1 MGRRK
6 TAPQLV
12 AVIGGGAGGL
22 CAAIA
27 AGRAGADV
35 VIFEQANRVGKELLK
50 TGNGRCNLSNMEV
63 TPDDYNHP
71 DFVEPTLRE
80 YFCEELLDFFM
91 HHPFWDRPVP
101 RSGWVGDYNEQYI
114 DSVLDKFGHLPAED
128 ILATSCAFTGAAV
141 AKSMI
146 DNIPAEIIEKTDK
159 LYTSGGGVKNPQ
171 IMKEIRERIPGNI
184 KVTTSAEIGIP
195 PEYKEAIKFATIA
208 YSTIHRIPGNIPAAG
223 HASQYSILG
232 KIALAPRN
240 IAGGPQI

>member
-1 MGRRK
+1 
-6 TAPQLV
+6 
-12 AVIGGGAGGL
+12 
-22 CAAIA
+22 
-27 AGRAGADV
+27 
-35 VIFEQANRVGKELLK
+35 
-50 TGNGRCNLSNMEV
+50 
-63 TPDDYNHP
+63 
-71 DFVEPTLRE
+71 
-80 YFCEELLDFFM
+80 
-91 HHPFWDRPVP
+91 
-101 RSGWVGDYNEQYI
+101 
-114 DSVLDKFGHLPAED
+114 
-128 ILATSCAFTGAAV
+128 
-141 AKSMI
+141 MI